1 MSAAAPIVLLTDFGD
16 SDWFVGSMKGVM
28 LGISPGSH
36 VVDLCHQVLPG
47 DIAAASFILE
57 ASLDSFP
64 PGTIFC
70 CVIDPGVGTERAVLV
85 AAVNSQIVVAPDNGL
100 LSGVLDQHPEAGLYR
115 ATNAAYFR
123 ATISDTF
130 HGRDIF
136 APLAAHLAGGV
147 NPSDCGPPFEQTPIR
162 LAGPRPSFSNGHARG
177 RVVYVDRFGNLV
189 TNLQLSTLDQAFPG
203 GDTSHWKLRVKNVT
217 LIGLSK
223 SYGHARHGELLFYRG
238 STDRIEIAENMG
250 NAALT
255 LAVNTGD
262 SVDLFV

>member
-16 SDWFVGSMKGVM
+16 SDWFVGSMKGVL
-28 LGISPGSH
+28 LGISPESR
-36 VVDLCHQVLPG
+36 VVDLCHQVAPG
-47 DIAAASFILE
+47 DIAAGSFILE
-57 ASLDSFP
+57 AAFDSFP
-64 PGTIFC
+64 PGTVFC

-85 AAVNSQIVVAPDNGL
+85 ALANSQIVVAPDNGL
-100 LSGVLDQHPEAGLYR
+100 LSGILDQHPEAGLYR
-115 ATNAAYFR
+115 ASNASYFR
-123 ATISDTF
+123 EMISDTF

-136 APLAAHLAGGV
+136 APLAAHLARGIKA
-147 NPSDCGPPFEQTPIR
+147 SDCGTPFHQEPSRLPGPP
-162 LAGPRPSFSNGHARG
+162 PSFSDGHARG
-177 RVVYVDRFGNLV
+177 RVVYVDRFGNLI
-189 TNLQLSTLDQAFPG
+189 TNLQLAALDHAFPG
-203 GDTSHWKLRVKNVT
+203 RATSHWKLRVKNVT